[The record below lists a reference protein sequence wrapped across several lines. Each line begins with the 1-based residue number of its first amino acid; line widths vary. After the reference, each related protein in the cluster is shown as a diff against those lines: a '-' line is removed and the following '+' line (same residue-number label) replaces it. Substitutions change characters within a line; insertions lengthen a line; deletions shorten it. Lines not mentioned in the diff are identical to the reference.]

1 MFTRLVSDN
10 FHYNPPWEAEPL
22 EDRLRDIDRD
32 LPRVAWLYER
42 PDTSTFRYRVYN
54 MVESL
59 RRETPQQVAASWFS
73 GTEIRHLLPRV
84 AELDAL
90 VLARVRYDADVGR
103 LIAAAR
109 AHRVPVIFDCDDLVF
124 DIDYVHLILDTLDQ
138 DTKTSANWDGWYA
151 YCGRL
156 EAVARLCDAGITTN
170 AFLAERM
177 REVVGGPV
185 HVVPN
190 FLNRHQQEVSDLLL
204 GAKRSRGFAG
214 DGTVG
219 IGYFSGSPTHN
230 RDFAIAAPAL
240 ARLLESDP
248 DVRVRV
254 VGFMDTTGPLGAHA
268 NRVEMVPLHD
278 WVNLQRL
285 IAEMEIN
292 IAPLQDNVFT
302 NCKSELKFFEAAA
315 VGTWTVATPT
325 ATFAAA
331 MEGEDTGRLCRAHDW
346 DAALEEAVAL
356 ARTPQRY
363 AAAAE
368 TNADAVRDRYGWNQ
382 FADSIVE
389 ATLAHG

>member
-124 DIDYVHLILDTLDQ
+124 DIGYVHLILDTLDQ

-325 ATFAAA
+325 STFRQAIASP
-331 MEGEDTGRLCRAHDW
+331 EVGRLTGAEGW
-346 DAALEEAVAL
+346 DAALREAVAL
-356 ARTPQRY
+356 ARATPRY
-363 AAAAE
+363 ARVAEATAAL
-368 TNADAVRDRYGWNQ
+368 VRDTYGWDR
-382 FADSIVE
+382 FTDRIRT
-389 ATLAHG
+389 ATVLHG

>member
-1 MFTRLVSDN
+1 VT
-10 FHYNPPWEAEPL
+10 
-22 EDRLRDIDRD
+22 
-32 LPRVAWLYER
+32 
-42 PDTSTFRYRVYN
+42 
-54 MVESL
+54 
-59 RRETPQQVAASWFS
+59 
-73 GTEIRHLLPRV
+73 
-84 AELDAL
+84 
-90 VLARVRYDADVGR
+90 
-103 LIAAAR
+103 
-109 AHRVPVIFDCDDLVF
+109 VIFDCDDLVF

-325 ATFAAA
+325 STFRQAIASP
-331 MEGEDTGRLCRAHDW
+331 EVGRLTGAEGW
-346 DAALEEAVAL
+346 DAALREAVAL
-356 ARTPQRY
+356 ARATPRY
-363 AAAAE
+363 ARVAEATAAL
-368 TNADAVRDRYGWNQ
+368 VRDTYGWDR
-382 FADSIVE
+382 FTDRIRT
-389 ATLAHG
+389 ATVLHG